1 MGQMHTRMKL
11 ATLAALAAGFA
22 LFAPLAATAQDGTAP
37 AVTAAEAGT
46 VEGAQ
51 TAPGAEAL
59 PGNIAPADAE
69 APQALG
75 SYEPMAPT
83 KDKGMPTD
91 PYTGEPGA
99 MMKSLT
105 FQDQYS
111 DNGEYALW
119 MHNVILMP
127 VITFISLLVLG
138 LILYVVVRF
147 NRKSNP
153 VASKT
158 THNTMIE
165 VVWTIVPVII
175 LVVIAVPSITL
186 LARQYETPPANAVTI
201 KATGY
206 QWYWGYTYPD
216 HGEIEIVSNM
226 LSDADAIKNGEPAKL
241 AVDNRMVVPAGVPLR
256 IQTTGSDVIHAF
268 AVPSLWFKMDA
279 VPGRLNE
286 KMLTIKEPG
295 VYYGQCSELCGSR
308 HAYMPIAVEALP
320 PAEFAAWVKAQGG
333 TMPGEDAVV
342 PATAPAEAPA
352 TEQVAALTAR

>member
-1 MGQMHTRMKL
+1 MMGQMHTRMKL
-11 ATLAALAAGFA
+11 ATLAALAAGLA
-22 LFAPLAATAQDGTAP
+22 LFAPMGATAQDAPAPAAPVEVAAPVDVATAP
-37 AVTAAEAGT
+37 APAADA
-46 VEGAQ
+46 A
-51 TAPGAEAL
+51 AP
-59 PGNIAPADAE
+59 AE
-69 APQALG
+69 APV
-75 SYEPMAPT
+75 STYTPMAPT
-83 KDKGMPTD
+83 KGKGMPTD
-91 PYTGEPGA
+91 PRSGEPGA

-119 MHNVILMP
+119 MHDVILMP
-127 VITFISLLVLG
+127 VITIISLLVLG

-186 LARQYETPPANAVTI
+186 LARQYETPPADAVTI
-201 KATGY
+201 KVTGH
-206 QWYWGYTYPD
+206 QWNWEYTYPD
-216 HGEIEIVSNM
+216 HGDVNFISNM
-226 LSDADAIKNGEPAKL
+226 LPPEEALKRGEPGQL

-256 IQTTGSDVIHAF
+256 IQTTASTVIHAF

-286 KMLTIKEPG
+286 KLLTIKEPG
-295 VYYGQCSELCGSR
+295 VYYGQCSELCGAL
-308 HAYMPIAVEALP
+308 HGFMPIAVEALP
-320 PAEFAAWVKAQGG
+320 PAEFAAWVKGQGG
-333 TMPGEDAVV
+333 TMPGDEAA
-342 PATAPAEAPA
+342 PAAAPAEAAA
-352 TEQVAALTAR
+352 TEQVAALTAAR